1 LRRTQTE
8 FTVETEDR
16 RRGKRYSQTFTDNM
30 SLKSEP
36 KLRKLKPHTN
46 TRRDWTKVTF
56 KPDLERCAA
65 ALPART
71 VPVAGGR

>member
-1 LRRTQTE
+1 M
-8 FTVETEDR
+8 ETEDR
-16 RRGKRYSQTFTDNM
+16 HRGKRYSQTFTDNM

-36 KLRKLKPHTN
+36 KLRKLKPHKN

-65 ALPART
+65 ALPARNR
-71 VPVAGGR
+71 VCRGRALMPCAGLE